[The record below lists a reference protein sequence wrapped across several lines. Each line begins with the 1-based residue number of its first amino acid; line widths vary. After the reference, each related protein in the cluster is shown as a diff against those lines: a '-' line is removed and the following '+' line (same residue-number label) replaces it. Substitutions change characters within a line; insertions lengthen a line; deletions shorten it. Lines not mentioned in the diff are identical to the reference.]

1 MRVDIS
7 KLPEFNIDDWE
18 NKIRETGV
26 MFIDTKTINKLT
38 LQEIGHLKWI
48 HARLQ
53 FIHKENP
60 NFDYMIK
67 FDRIIK
73 KLEDD

>member
-1 MRVDIS
+1 
-7 KLPEFNIDDWE
+7 
-18 NKIRETGV
+18 